1 MDSIFNES
9 KFSYDIH
16 VKNIREEDMITIKF
30 IMPHRE
36 GVYIY
41 NDFEMP
47 GRTAAYANISLSNV
61 MNSI

>member
-1 MDSIFNES
+1 MTNKS
-9 KFSYDIH
+9 KFSYDIP
-16 VKNIREEDMITIKF
+16 VKDIKKQDMITIKF

-36 GVYIY
+36 GVFIY

-47 GRTAAYANISLSNV
+47 GRTAGYANISLSNI